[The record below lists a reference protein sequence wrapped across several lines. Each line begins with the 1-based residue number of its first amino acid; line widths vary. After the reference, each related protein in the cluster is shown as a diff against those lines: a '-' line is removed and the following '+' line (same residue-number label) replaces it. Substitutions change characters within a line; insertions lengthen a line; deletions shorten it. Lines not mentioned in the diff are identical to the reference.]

1 MKSWLMKFK
10 ISNALNERRPLPPA
24 VERALT
30 ESDEL
35 RRFAG
40 NCRDLEHALKTQLTR
55 PEESQE
61 LHDSI
66 MRAVRN
72 AQPERVPVER
82 FTWPRWIPVA
92 SLGLVILLALL
103 FASQLLPG
111 THRKLPPANS
121 PSLAAAGSAI
131 ELGGNLVHEAPDIVM
146 APLSE
151 EMRKLDDNLAAAKTF
166 LLASL
171 P

>member
-10 ISNALNERRPLPPA
+10 ISNALDKRQPPSPA
-24 VERALT
+24 VERAT
-30 ESDEL
+30 VESDEL

-40 NCRDLEHALKTQLTR
+40 NCRAVEHALKTQLTR

-82 FTWPRWIPVA
+82 LTWPSWIPAA
-92 SLGLVILLALL
+92 SLGLVIFLALL

-111 THRKLPPANS
+111 SHGKLQPANS